1 MKRKYI
7 TFCYLSVK
15 NKNTSHFV
23 IFRYKTKLHHT
34 LLSFCIKQRIH
45 HILLSFSIQDGS
57 IVVNLSSGG
66 EDTAGA
72 LRKQLAKESTKRDPN
87 GAALRWA
94 FAAGPNGGCDLQL
107 QVLPL
112 PANYVSSK
120 PLLLM
125 DNVAVIVAKAW
136 PIQIAIR
143 DGDCGLQGP
152 VPVLYGE
159 QPEQVRSALEDD
171 PAHFAADLNRFMT
184 R

>member
-7 TFCYLSVK
+7 TFCYLFVK

-87 GAALRWA
+87 GAALCWA
-94 FAAGPNGGCDLQL
+94 FAAGPNSGCDLQL

-112 PANYVSSK
+112 PANSVFSK
-120 PLLLM
+120 LLLLM

-136 PIQIAIR
+136 PIQIAVWV
-143 DGDCGLQGP
+143 GDCGLQGP
-152 VPVLYGE
+152 VPVLYAE
-159 QPEQVRSALEDD
+159 QPE
-171 PAHFAADLNRFMT
+171 
-184 R
+184 

>member
-34 LLSFCIKQRIH
+34 LLSFGIKQRIH

-72 LRKQLAKESTKRDPN
+72 LRKQLAKESTKWDPN

-112 PANYVSSK
+112 PTNSVASK
-120 PLLLM
+120 PLLLI

-136 PIQIAIR
+136 PIQIAVW
-143 DGDCGLQGP
+143 DGDCSLQGP
-152 VPVLYGE
+152 VPVLYAE
-159 QPEQVRSALEDD
+159 QPEKVRSALEED